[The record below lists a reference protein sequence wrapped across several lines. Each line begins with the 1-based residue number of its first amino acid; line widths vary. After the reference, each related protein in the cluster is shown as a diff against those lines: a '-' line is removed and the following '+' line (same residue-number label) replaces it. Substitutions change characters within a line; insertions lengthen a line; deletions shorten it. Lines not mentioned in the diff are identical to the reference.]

1 MVGAKKARV
10 TFPTQP
16 HFTKTKIALL
26 IKKVTTGKAL
36 VHQLANLLHSLSSRS
51 LGRQPTSFLLP
62 RIVSKQHL
70 SNFLQRH
77 RMLHNHRK
85 AWMSIWGIYHL
96 SQQKLCT
103 LPPVLMLINHRC
115 RLASALLTLKLP
127 LLRLFSQCITHLQR
141 LYLAWRQSML
151 HQAITRPPHLLPSPY
166 SQWTIH
172 LQLNLSKQ
180 LWRRY
185 QRQIWKTKTP
195 RFHLNL
201 KSLPKTQKLKWIVRR

>member
-1 MVGAKKARV
+1 M
-10 TFPTQP
+10 
-16 HFTKTKIALL
+16 
-26 IKKVTTGKAL
+26 
-36 VHQLANLLHSLSSRS
+36 LHS
-51 LGRQPTSFLLP
+51 
-62 RIVSKQHL
+62 
-70 SNFLQRH
+70 
-77 RMLHNHRK
+77 HRK

-96 SQQKLCT
+96 SQQKLCI
-103 LPPVLMLINHRC
+103 LPPVLMLINHQC

-185 QRQIWKTKTP
+185 QRQTWKTKTP

-201 KSLPKTQKLKWIVRR
+201 KSLQKTQKLKWIVRRLKKSGPHCWTSLKRWMLRSMATPLALRKWPWDLASSIFALCATAWLVQLKDI